1 MKDLPFHFLDLQDLV
16 CKGLHIYLDYKVL
29 LLKIHHP
36 VAIHPLNHL
45 VGAMEMVDLLVLT
58 EILPLHHLVEVDLM
72 DLLVLVEILM
82 GHPVLVEIL
91 HPHLLEE
98 DLPVPHH
105 LVAMFPNLL
114 LHKEEQLLTPE
125 LLHKS

>member
-16 CKGLHIYLDYKVL
+16 CKGLYLDYKVL

-58 EILPLHHLVEVDLM
+58 EILHLPVVVVAHPADLM
-72 DLLVLVEILM
+72 DLLVLAEILPLLPH
-82 GHPVLVEIL
+82 HPVGVEAD
-91 HPHLLEE
+91 LL
-98 DLPVPHH
+98 VPHH
-105 LVAMFPNLL
+105 LVAMFPNF
-114 LHKEEQLLTPE
+114 LHKEEQLLTLE